1 LPGGCPRILFPK
13 FTHLSY
19 IVQNPLNPR
28 LICFGAAGTV
38 MLEELAIILF
48 FLFLL
53 AIIVMA
59 VLYLERHW

>member
-1 LPGGCPRILFPK
+1 
-13 FTHLSY
+13 
-19 IVQNPLNPR
+19 
-28 LICFGAAGTV
+28 

>member
-1 LPGGCPRILFPK
+1 
-13 FTHLSY
+13 
-19 IVQNPLNPR
+19 
-28 LICFGAAGTV
+28 
-38 MLEELAIILF
+38 MLEELAIILV